1 MYLPKADWNRATYRE
16 LKEILNELPERYLD
30 QTATVCCDDEYQG
43 FSIAW
48 TGEAHQVLDAD
59 HMFFNCD

>member
-1 MYLPKADWNRATYRE
+1 MTYRE
-16 LKEILNELPERYLD
+16 LKELLNELPECYLD

-48 TGEAHQVLDAD
+48 TGESHQVLDAD